1 MKTTPTKAI
10 KVSCITIATVAFE
23 DLDEE
28 LTSPVGKRRVSMSP
42 KKRSRSNNENTVESS
57 DQTEKEI
64 QITKQPAARTGTI
77 HRAERKE
84 PDELNPYLMA
94 DLDSEA
100 NSKVLKAYYPR
111 IPYSTYLSEVI
122 KEISSL
128 DISHKDVLLQVIR
141 KICHEESSGLQEY
154 SNANVGR
161 ESVISFLQDVLNQLP
176 DAVFAATDQ
185 GIHYSPEL
193 LSDEKTEIE
202 SLAKMLAG
210 LKARSAA
217 LDKLA
222 NNISELGPLYN
233 IWIHGA
239 PELPIAEHKTVSKE
253 VSQISYLYY
262 NCKARASSRSK
273 MFKNN

>member
-1 MKTTPTKAI
+1 MKTTPTKAL
-10 KVSCITIATVAFE
+10 KVSCTTVETVAFE

-28 LTSPVGKRRVSMSP
+28 LTSPVGKRRVSTSP

-64 QITKQPAARTGTI
+64 QIKKQPAARTGAI

-84 PDELNPYLMA
+84 PDKLSPILVA
-94 DLDSEA
+94 DLGSEA

-111 IPYSTYLSEVI
+111 IPYSSYLSEAI

-154 SNANVGR
+154 SNENVGR
-161 ESVISFLQDVLNQLP
+161 ESIISFLQDVLNQLP

-202 SLAKMLAG
+202 SLAKTLAG

-217 LDKLA
+217 LDKLV

-233 IWIHGA
+233 IWIQGA
-239 PELPIAEHKTVSKE
+239 PELPIAEHRTVSKE
-253 VSQISYLYY
+253 VSQITYLYC
-262 NCKARASSRSK
+262 NCKLRANLRLK
-273 MFKNN
+273 TF

>member
-1 MKTTPTKAI
+1 MKTTPTKAL
-10 KVSCITIATVAFE
+10 KVSCTTVETVAFE

-28 LTSPVGKRRVSMSP
+28 LTSPVGKRRVSTSP

-64 QITKQPAARTGTI
+64 QIKKQPAARTGAI

-84 PDELNPYLMA
+84 PDKLSPILVA
-94 DLDSEA
+94 DLGSEA

-111 IPYSTYLSEVI
+111 IPYSSYLSEAI

-154 SNANVGR
+154 SNENVGR
-161 ESVISFLQDVLNQLP
+161 ESIISFLQDVLNQLP

-202 SLAKMLAG
+202 SLAKTLAG

-217 LDKLA
+217 LDKLV

-233 IWIHGA
+233 IWIQGA
-239 PELPIAEHKTVSKE
+239 LELPIAEHRTVSKE
-253 VSQISYLYY
+253 VSQITYLYC
-262 NCKARASSRSK
+262 NCKLRANLRLK
-273 MFKNN
+273 TF

>member
-1 MKTTPTKAI
+1 MKTIPTKPL
-10 KVSCITIATVAFE
+10 KVTCIVVETVAFE

-42 KKRSRSNNENTVESS
+42 KKRSRSTNDITVEST
-57 DQTEKEI
+57 DQTEKDI

-77 HRAERKE
+77 HRTERKK
-84 PDELNPYLMA
+84 PDKLSPNLVA

-111 IPYSTYLSEVI
+111 IPYSSYLSEAI

-128 DISHKDVLLQVIR
+128 DISHKDILLQVIR
-141 KICHEESSGLQEY
+141 KICHEESTGLQEY
-154 SNANVGR
+154 SNENVGR
-161 ESVISFLQDVLNQLP
+161 EAIISFLQDVLNQLP

-193 LSDEKTEIE
+193 LSDEQAEIE
-202 SLAKMLAG
+202 SLAVTLSG

-217 LDKLA
+217 LDKLV

-233 IWIHGA
+233 IWIQGA
-239 PELPIAEHKTVSKE
+239 PELPIVEHRTVSNE
-253 VSQISYLYY
+253 VSQICHS
-262 NCKARASSRSK
+262 
-273 MFKNN
+273 